1 MLKNV
6 QQAFRRNGMAQQH
19 LLLLSSYKRPVG
31 KRSADRMGAEELLKK
46 AILLAEK
53 DVCYRSVIRKIAF
66 FILWSW
72 TYLGHYA
79 EGSRV
84 TESGMLPQETLNDL
98 NVMLNTINHLSDEI
112 KINSSKN
119 AKSWLD
125 FVTSVLYEG

>member
-53 DVCYRSVIRKIAF
+53 DVIG
-66 FILWSW
+66 LW
-72 TYLGHYA
+72 L
-79 EGSRV
+79 E
-84 TESGMLPQETLNDL
+84 
-98 NVMLNTINHLSDEI
+98 
-112 KINSSKN
+112 K
-119 AKSWLD
+119 
-125 FVTSVLYEG
+125 